1 MKIIDVTVTL
11 TKWETPR
18 WGSGTS
24 SFGGEKQL
32 GIVTIKTD
40 EGFDGYGF
48 LGSSRLGGDTMAGTL
63 IEFVKPMLLG
73 TDPLDIHR
81 IWGQM
86 WRQNRN
92 IRTDVIG
99 AVDIALWDIAG
110 KRANLPIHRLLGT
123 ARHQIPAYA
132 SSPTYPDIDT
142 YIQEALK
149 FQQMGWSA
157 YKIHPQGDPT
167 IDIEISKKVR
177 EAVGPD
183 MILMLD
189 CMWSYYYED
198 AVRVGRAI
206 EELDY
211 YWYEDPLVEEDL
223 YNYVKLNQ
231 KLDIPIMSTEYTP
244 GRFYGVPPWITNN
257 ATDILRGDV
266 AVTGGITPL
275 IKLTHL
281 ADGFRMK
288 CELHHGGNSLNN
300 VANLHVIMATPNT
313 DFYEVFPSTGA
324 NKYGLVE
331 DVEVNSAGMVLAPTE
346 PGLGYEIDWDL
357 VNRNLVA
364 VAS

>member
-11 TKWETPR
+11 TTWDTPQ
-18 WGSGTS
+18 WTSGTS
-24 SFGGEKQL
+24 SFGGDKQL

-48 LGSSRLGGDTMAGTL
+48 LGSTRLGAESMAGPL

-73 TDPLDIHR
+73 ANPLDIHK
-81 IWGQM
+81 IWNLM

-92 IRTDVIG
+92 ISTHIIG

-123 ARHQIPAYA
+123 ARDTIPAYA
-132 SSPTYPDIDT
+132 SSPTYPDIET
-142 YIQEALK
+142 YVEEALK
-149 FQQMGWSA
+149 FKQMGWSA
-157 YKIHPQGDPT
+157 YKIHPQGDPKM
-167 IDIEISKKVR
+167 DIVIAQKVR
-177 EAVGPD
+177 EAVGD
-183 MILMLD
+183 DYTLMLD
-189 CMWSYYYED
+189 SMWSYYYEE
-198 AVRVGRAI
+198 AMKVGRAI

-211 YWYEDPLVEEDL
+211 YWYEDPLVEEDI
-223 YNYVKLNQ
+223 YNYTKLNQ

-244 GRFYGVPPWITNN
+244 GRFYGVPPWIINN

-324 NKYGLVE
+324 NKFGLIE
-331 DVEVNSAGMVLAPTE
+331 DVEVNAEGMVLAPTK
-346 PGLGYEIDWDL
+346 PGLSYDIDWDL
-357 VNRNLVA
+357 VKSKQTDVI
-364 VAS
+364 S